1 MSHCECSYYES
12 CYVATNYI
20 VWGRRGGGS
29 PLTGRR
35 VPSPWPPPRTAT
47 DWARVG
53 TSKEI
58 WSKDKRLLLIIMLT
72 TFSASLTISHGFRS
86 RNSLS
91 VCRLACIRW
100 QYSNDVRLLSAAAV
114 IVIDII
120 SVHCIRSIKL
130 DYSCSWAVIKHIE
143 FPPPIWWSMTR
154 ASISTNHLL
163 WPPASI

>member
-1 MSHCECSYYES
+1 MIEGQK
-12 CYVATNYI
+12 A
-20 VWGRRGGGS
+20 
-29 PLTGRR
+29 
-35 VPSPWPPPRTAT
+35 
-47 DWARVG
+47 
-53 TSKEI
+53 
-58 WSKDKRLLLIIMLT
+58 II
-72 TFSASLTISHGFRS
+72 SNNADNIQCIIDHISRIQ

-130 DYSCSWAVIKHIE
+130 DSCCSWAVIKHIE

-154 ASISTNHLL
+154 ASISTNYFDPQLRFRTRL
-163 WPPASI
+163 VTGTRPASIQGLTIMWFWWYLNANCVTEKYLVRGKKSQ